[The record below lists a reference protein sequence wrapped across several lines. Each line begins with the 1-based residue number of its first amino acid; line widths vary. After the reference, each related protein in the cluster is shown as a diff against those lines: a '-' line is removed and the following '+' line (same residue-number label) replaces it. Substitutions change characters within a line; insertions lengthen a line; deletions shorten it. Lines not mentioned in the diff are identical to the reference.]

1 MTGKMAK
8 WGMATADTFAS
19 NTASFGLCLLRSRGP
34 PADWNTLGYAPGFSF
49 KEIPLPRSFRALRG
63 EAEI

>member
-34 PADWNTLGYAPGFSF
+34 SRGLEHAGLC
-49 KEIPLPRSFRALRG
+49 PRLLF
-63 EAEI
+63 